1 MNLNEADVCALFS
14 SDQLSVISEEKVFE
28 AAMEWVRFDVAV
40 RNKSLRA
47 LLEHVRLP
55 LLTKGDFNSYPE
67 LIISSE
73 FLVSISQENELL
85 KDADKDCKDL
95 IIEALTYHL
104 LPIELKTK
112 RGRSRISSF
121 LLILAGGSTRTRP
134 RLPLGLSKVLII
146 VGGQA
151 PKAIKKV
158 EAYDYKNECWQRLT
172 DMTTRRCRAGVAN
185 YKGFIWAVGG
195 FNGSQVFHQ
204 FLITK

>member
-55 LLTKGDFNSYPE
+55 LLTKGDFNSSPE

-112 RGRSRISSF
+112 RGRSEISSPF
-121 LLILAGGSTRTRP
+121 YLFSQEDRQEPARDYPLVSQKYLSSLADRRP
-134 RLPLGLSKVLII
+134 KRSRKSKL
-146 VGGQA
+146 
-151 PKAIKKV
+151 
-158 EAYDYKNECWQRLT
+158 
-172 DMTTRRCRAGVAN
+172 MTTKTNAG
-185 YKGFIWAVGG
+185 
-195 FNGSQVFHQ
+195 SD
-204 FLITK
+204 